1 MQVQQ
6 ISTSENISDQTSNHP
21 RQIPKIENILIQP
34 RSRKTMKDN
43 ISRKAEIK
51 FFLAM
56 VTTFFILPILII
68 QIPGIEKI
76 GETILK
82 PFDFILNYN

>member
-1 MQVQQ
+1 
-6 ISTSENISDQTSNHP
+6 
-21 RQIPKIENILIQP
+21 
-34 RSRKTMKDN
+34 MKDN

-82 PFDFILNYN
+82 PFNFILITTNLQKGRLESKFFAYIFNFHEYLSILQCIEHPTKAP

>member
-1 MQVQQ
+1 
-6 ISTSENISDQTSNHP
+6 
-21 RQIPKIENILIQP
+21 
-34 RSRKTMKDN
+34 MKDN
-43 ISRKAEIK
+43 INRKAEIK
-51 FFLAM
+51 FLLAM